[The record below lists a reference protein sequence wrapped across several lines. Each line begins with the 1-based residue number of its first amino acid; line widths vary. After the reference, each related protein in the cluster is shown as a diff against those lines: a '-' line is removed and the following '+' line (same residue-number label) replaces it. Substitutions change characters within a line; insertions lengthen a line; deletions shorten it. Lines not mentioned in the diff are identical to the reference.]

1 MERESLEMDVVFV
14 GAGPANL
21 SGALHLAG
29 LVSDHNDGVA
39 NGKREGQPL
48 GDIQIAVIEKGAAV
62 GAHILSGAVMD
73 PRGLAELIPDF
84 VERGAPL
91 ETPVNEDHFLYL
103 TNKHAIR
110 APITPPPLKNHG
122 YYIVSLNRLTAWLG
136 EQCEEAGV
144 NIFPEFPGAEMLY
157 DERDRVLGVRTGDK
171 GIDAEGKP
179 KANFEPGVD
188 LFAKVTV
195 LGEGVRGSLTK
206 KLIQRLGL
214 DQGREPQIYSLGVK
228 ELWELPDD
236 RYPTGRVTHTLGF
249 PSDQWTY
256 GGGWIYGMQNRIL
269 NLGYVTGLDYR
280 DPLIDPHAEFQ
291 RYKTHPYVARLLSG
305 GKMIRYGAKAIA
317 TGGLHAVPQLYADGV
332 LLTGDSA
339 GFLNGARLK
348 GIHTAIK
355 SGMLAAETIFE
366 ALVSNDFSASK
377 LKSYDQR
384 VKESWITPELRRY
397 RNFHAGFRHGRWL
410 GMVNAGLQYITG
422 GRAWGLFDRDHQ
434 EAGHEAVQK
443 LSGYGYHG
451 DDPAQRYKDL
461 RFDGTL
467 TFNKVTDVY
476 HAAVAHD
483 EDQPAHLH
491 VLDKNI
497 CATRCAEE
505 YGNPCQRFCPAAVY
519 EMIEVS
525 EPSADRGL
533 RAGGPREVVDAGGQ
547 SPRRQLQIN
556 FSNCVHCKT
565 CDIMDPYQIINW
577 VTPEGGGKRQDAGRC
592 LFFGGLLAVLGL
604 EVEGDCAADDFFE
617 RDARRLVFDGVD
629 VYARTR
635 AALKLLAALR
645 GQNNQAVF

>member
-1 MERESLEMDVVFV
+1 MERESLEMGVVFV

-21 SGALHLAG
+21 SGALHLAR
-29 LVSDHNDGVA
+29 LVSDHNHGVA
-39 NGKREGQPL
+39 NGKREGKPL
-48 GDIQIAVIEKGAAV
+48 GDIQIAVIEKGATV

-84 VERGAPL
+84 VEQGAPL
-91 ETPVNEDHFLYL
+91 ETPVKEDHFLYL
-103 TNKHAIR
+103 TRKHAIR

-136 EQCEEAGV
+136 EQCEQSGV

-157 DERDRVLGVRTGDK
+157 DESDRVLGVRTGDK
-171 GIDAEGKP
+171 GIDAEGKRKP
-179 KANFEPGVD
+179 NFEPGVD
-188 LFAKVTV
+188 LLAKVTV

-214 DQGREPQIYSLGVK
+214 DQGCEPQIYSLGVK

-256 GGGWIYGMQNRIL
+256 GGGWIYGMQNRIV

-291 RYKTHPYVARLLSG
+291 RYKTHPFVAKLLNG

-332 LLTGDSA
+332 LLVGDSA

-355 SGMLAAETIFE
+355 SGMLAAETIFD
-366 ALVSNDFSASK
+366 ALVSNDFSAGK
-377 LKSYDQR
+377 LQSYEQR
-384 VKESWITPELRRY
+384 VKKSWITPELRRY

-422 GRAWGLFDRDHQ
+422 GRAWGIFDRDHQ

-443 LSGYGYHG
+443 LAAYGYHG
-451 DDPAQRYKDL
+451 GGSAQRYKDL
-461 RFDGTL
+461 RFDGAL

-519 EMIEVS
+519 EMV
-525 EPSADRGL
+525 DDGRGT
-533 RAGGPREVVDAGGQ
+533 
-547 SPRRQLQIN
+547 RRLQIN

-577 VTPEGGGKRQDAGRC
+577 VTPEGGGGPDYKGM
-592 LFFGGLLAVLGL
+592 
-604 EVEGDCAADDFFE
+604 
-617 RDARRLVFDGVD
+617 
-629 VYARTR
+629 
-635 AALKLLAALR
+635 
-645 GQNNQAVF
+645 

>member
-21 SGALHLAG
+21 SGALHLAR

-39 NGKREGQPL
+39 SGKREGKPL
-48 GDIQIAVIEKGAAV
+48 GDIQIGVIEKGATV

-91 ETPVNEDHFLYL
+91 ETPVNDDHFLYL
-103 TNKHAIR
+103 TKKRAIR

-157 DERDRVLGVRTGDK
+157 DESDRVLGVRTGDK
-171 GIDAEGKP
+171 GIDAEGKRKP
-179 KANFEPGVD
+179 NFEPGVD

-214 DQGREPQIYSLGVK
+214 DKGREPQIYSLGVK

-256 GGGWIYGMQNRIL
+256 GGGWIYGMQNRIV

-291 RYKTHPYVARLLSG
+291 RYKTHPFVAKLLSG

-317 TGGLHAVPQLYADGV
+317 TGGLHAVPKLYADGV

-366 ALVSNDFSASK
+366 ALVSNDFSAAK
-377 LKSYDQR
+377 LQSYDSR

-410 GMVNAGLQYITG
+410 GMVNAGLQYVTG
-422 GRAWGLFDRDHQ
+422 GRAWGIFDRDHQ
-434 EAGHEAVQK
+434 EAGHEAVRK
-443 LSGYGYHG
+443 LSAYGYHG
-451 DDPAQRYKDL
+451 DDSAQRYKDL

-519 EMIEVS
+519 EM
-525 EPSADRGL
+525 
-533 RAGGPREVVDAGGQ
+533 VDDGEGQ
-547 SPRRQLQIN
+547 RRLQIN

-577 VTPEGGGKRQDAGRC
+577 VTPEGGGGPDYKGM
-592 LFFGGLLAVLGL
+592 
-604 EVEGDCAADDFFE
+604 
-617 RDARRLVFDGVD
+617 
-629 VYARTR
+629 
-635 AALKLLAALR
+635 
-645 GQNNQAVF
+645 